1 MHVSFGNETVSSF
14 RHEIVVVPWR
24 NRDRPAHNLSPGA
37 WIVLLAMR
45 DLLSNRPPAF
55 LQAGIRFSAIS
66 IVFAFLSLAGAA
78 LAETV
83 EVQSQPP
90 ATRRRPIGVM
100 PAPSAKE
107 VRKEGLPP
115 LVTSPEGIPELTFR
129 DLFRASSAAGGLE
142 VTERAQALAGK
153 PVRLRGYMV
162 RQSQP
167 IPWAFI
173 LSPVPQSLHEREYG
187 ECDDL
192 PVTAIHVFL
201 PRSSPPIPTRFNGMV
216 SVTGVLE
223 LGGREEADGRVSP
236 ARIRITGPVSAG
248 LAAVTP
254 STHPTVGAR

>member
-1 MHVSFGNETVSSF
+1 MCH
-14 RHEIVVVPWR
+14 
-24 NRDRPAHNLSPGA
+24 
-37 WIVLLAMR
+37 
-45 DLLSNRPPAF
+45 LLSSRPPA
-55 LQAGIRFSAIS
+55 LLRAGIRFSAIPL
-66 IVFAFLSLAGAA
+66 VFALLSFARVAG
-78 LAETV
+78 AETV

-90 ATRRRPIGVM
+90 ATRRRPIAEM

-107 VRKEGLPP
+107 VRKEALPP
-115 LVTSPEGIPELTFR
+115 LVTSADGIPELTFR

-142 VTERAQALAGK
+142 ITERAQALAGK

-216 SVTGVLE
+216 AVTGVLE
-223 LGGREEADGRVSP
+223 MGGREEADGRVSP
-236 ARIRITGPVSAG
+236 ARIRVTGPVSAG
-248 LAAVTP
+248 LAPVNP
-254 STHPTVGAR
+254 STTPTVGAR

>member
-1 MHVSFGNETVSSF
+1 MRLGFGNETVLSY
-14 RHEIVVVPWR
+14 RHGIVVVPWR

-37 WIVLLAMR
+37 WIVRLAMR
-45 DLLSNRPPAF
+45 DLLSNRPPAL

-66 IVFAFLSLAGAA
+66 IVLSFLSLARVA

-90 ATRRRPIGVM
+90 ATRRRPIAEM
-100 PAPSAKE
+100 PAPATKE
-107 VRKEGLPP
+107 VRKEALPP
-115 LVTSPEGIPELTFR
+115 LVTSPDGIPELTFR
-129 DLFRASSAAGGLE
+129 DLFRASSGAGGLE
-142 VTERAQALAGK
+142 VTERALALAGK
-153 PVRLRGYMV
+153 TVRLRGYMV

-201 PRSSPPIPTRFNGMV
+201 PRSSPPIPSRFNGMV
-216 SVTGVLE
+216 AVTGVLE

-248 LAAVTP
+248 LAAVPVSTTP
-254 STHPTVGAR
+254 AVGTR